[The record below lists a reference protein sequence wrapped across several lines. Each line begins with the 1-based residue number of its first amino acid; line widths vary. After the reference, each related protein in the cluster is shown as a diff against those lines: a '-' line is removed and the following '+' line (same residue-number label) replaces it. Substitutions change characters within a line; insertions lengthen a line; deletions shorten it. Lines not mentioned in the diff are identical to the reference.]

1 MAKKSKKLALKKD
14 PLVKK
19 YLASIWKSDY
29 RDTLEA
35 WKIWG
40 DELEDLLEIEN
51 IDYQYLGALV
61 DLMNAERQEV
71 HQYKRYALMLKNNYN
86 GTKELRVFINK
97 MKKKEVIPVMISI
110 DFKALY
116 KNDDKSKL
124 KKGIKKLSSEV
135 MKLKGKYLVQAIV
148 SQIAGTNFKNTLDV
162 FEGLIDKPP
171 IDIKNYPDKE
181 NELNARTTKKA
192 VKKFFI
198 FFKSQNVQER
208 DSKIATIKSLIHIK
222 FVKSYKQYKID
233 QLELGKKP
241 RQEEEYYLS
250 RYLDLSKAR

>member
-1 MAKKSKKLALKKD
+1 MAKRSKKLALLND
-14 PLVKK
+14 PIVKK
-19 YLASIWKSDY
+19 YLDSIWKTDY
-29 RDTLEA
+29 KDTLEA

-40 DELEDLLEIEN
+40 DELEDLLEIDN

-61 DLMNAERQEV
+61 DLMNADHQEE
-71 HQYKRYALMLKNNYN
+71 HQYKRHASILKDNYT
-86 GTKELRVFINK
+86 GTKELKSFIN
-97 MKKKEVIPVMISI
+97 MLKKKEVIPVMISI

-116 KNDDKSKL
+116 KKDDKTKMKENVKQLPSK
-124 KKGIKKLSSEV
+124 V

-171 IDIKNYPDKE
+171 IDIKSYPNKE
-181 NELNARTTKKA
+181 NELNARTSKKA
-192 VKKFFI
+192 TKI
-198 FFKSQNVQER
+198 FFKFFRSQNVEIR
-208 DSKIATIKSLIHIK
+208 KAKIATVKSLIHIK

-233 QLELGKKP
+233 QLELDKKP